1 MIGALGK
8 VVFVATPKTIRTF
21 ADFTRSTAG
30 RWANHEV
37 IGKKAVKQWIGPGL
51 DTISFKMHF
60 DAKYGIDPRKE
71 MTGLQQLA
79 ALGKA
84 MPLTIG
90 GKALGSQMWVVTQL
104 SQSWDVVDKD
114 GNVITG
120 NADVTLEEYL
130 AVIKK

>member
-1 MIGALGK
+1 MIGSLGK

-37 IGKKAVKQWIGPGL
+37 IGKKAVKQFIGPGL
-51 DTISFKMHF
+51 DTVTFTMHF
-60 DAKYGIDPRKE
+60 DAKYGINPRKE
-71 MTGLQQLA
+71 MTALQQLA

-90 GKALGSQMWVVTQL
+90 GQAMGSQLWVVTQL

-114 GNVITG
+114 GNVVSG
-120 NADVTLEEYL
+120 NVDITLEEYL